1 MDFTSPSTIT
11 LQSFI
16 RDAERRSESSTGD
29 LSKVLLAIALGTKVV
44 SQGVNRAGLASMLG
58 MTGEKNVQ
66 GEDVQQLDEYAD
78 QVFNAVLGRSGQ
90 FVSMVSEERESV
102 ISAARGDQFSKYII
116 AFDPL
121 DGSSN
126 IDVNVSIGTI
136 FGIYKR
142 ESSGTAVSESD
153 PSEFFQGG
161 KNQIAA
167 GYTIYGS
174 STMFVF
180 TTGEGVFGFT
190 LDPTIGEFILT
201 NPDMKM
207 PENGTVYSCNEA
219 NSPNWSAGT
228 SKYIEKLKTSGNTQG
243 EKCSHRY
250 VGSLVADF
258 HRTLLKGGIFL
269 YPGDS
274 KNKSGKLRYLYEC
287 APMAMI
293 VEQAGGLATSG
304 EEDISEIVPNDI
316 HQRSPLIIGSK
327 EMVEEF
333 LDFQKNS

>member
-11 LQSFI
+11 LPTFI
-16 RDAERRSESSTGD
+16 REQERSGVLTNE
-29 LSKVLLAIALGTKVV
+29 LSKILQAISLGTKVV

-58 MTGEKNVQ
+58 LTGEQNVQ
-66 GEDVQQLDEYAD
+66 GEEVQKLDIYAD

-102 ISAARGDQFSKYII
+102 IKAARGDEFSKYVI

-136 FGIYKR
+136 FGIYER
-142 ESSGTAVSESD
+142 NCSGAAVDVSD
-153 PSEFFQGG
+153 PSDFFQGG
-161 KNQIAA
+161 RKQIAA

-180 TTGEGVFGFT
+180 SVGEGVDGFT

-201 NPDMKM
+201 HPNMKL
-207 PENGTVYSCNEA
+207 PEDGATYSCNEA
-219 NSPNWSAGT
+219 NIGSWHAGLQN
-228 SKYIEKLKTSGNTQG
+228 YIAGLKNQNEKKISQ
-243 EKCSHRY
+243 RY

-258 HRTLLKGGIFL
+258 HRTMLKGGIFL
-269 YPGDS
+269 YPGDT
-274 KNKSGKLRYLYEC
+274 KNPDGKLRYLYEC
-287 APMAMI
+287 APMAMLA
-293 VEQAGGLATSG
+293 EQAGGAATTG
-304 EEDISEIVPNDI
+304 KEDVLDVVPDNI
-316 HQRSPLIIGSK
+316 HQRTPLIVGSK
-327 EMVEEF
+327 NMVSSCLEEIA
-333 LDFQKNS
+333 KAE